1 MRPMNWAA
9 IIGKITGTV
18 DEHLIHRNNYL
29 LAENRI
35 LRSRVKGRMSFSDSE
50 RITLA
55 KAAKPFGRTI
65 LREIAT
71 LVTPDTLLRW
81 HRRLVDNIATPRRAD
96 KCSGPGR
103 PPTDAAVVE
112 LVLRFARE
120 NPSWGYDRIAGALAQ
135 LRHTISGTTIGS
147 ILKQHGIEPAPDR
160 RKRMPWSEFIA
171 AHKDV
176 LLGCDF
182 FTKEVWTLL
191 GPVTCY
197 VLFFIHVASRKVYVA
212 GMTRNPNEQWMGQIA
227 RNITMSDVGFAGG
240 MKYLTLDRD
249 SKHAPSFRHILESAG
264 VECLRLPPQ
273 SPNLNAYAERF
284 VRSIKEECLDRLI
297 LFGQGSLER
306 AIDQYVEHYHGER
319 PHQGKGNMILFPSNL
334 TTDSVPARPV
344 LNAAEGDGPVSCRQ
358 RLGGLLKFYHR
369 AAA

>member
-9 IIGKITGTV
+9 IVRRITGIV
-18 DEHLIHRNNYL
+18 DDHLIRRNEYL

-35 LRSRVKGRMSFSDSE
+35 LRSRVRGRMLFSDSE

-55 KAAKPFGRTI
+55 NAAKPVGRAG
-65 LREIAT
+65 LQEIAT

-81 HRRLVDNIATPRRAD
+81 HRKLVEQVLPRPDAQHSR
-96 KCSGPGR
+96 PGR
-103 PPTDAAVVE
+103 PHVDAAVVQ

-120 NPSWGYDRIAGALAQ
+120 NPSWGYDRIAGALAE
-135 LRHTISGTTIGS
+135 LGHAISDATVGN
-147 ILKQHGIEPAPDR
+147 ILNAHGIEPAPDR

-182 FTKEVWTLL
+182 FTKEVWTPL
-191 GPVTCY
+191 GPVTYY
-197 VLFFIHVASRKVYVA
+197 VLFFIHIASRKVHVA
-212 GMTRNPNEQWMGQIA
+212 GMTRNPNERWMQQVA
-227 RNITMSDVGFAGG
+227 RNVTMADAGFAAD
-240 MKYLTLDRD
+240 MKYLILDRD
-249 SKHAPSFRHILESAG
+249 SKHAPSFRHIIESAG
-264 VECLRLPPQ
+264 VECLRLPPR

-297 LFGQGSLER
+297 LFGEGSLQWT
-306 AIDQYVEHYHGER
+306 IDQYVEHYHEER
-319 PHQGKGNMILFPSNL
+319 PHQGKGNVILVPAE
-334 TTDSVPARPV
+334 TTDSAPTRA
-344 LNAAEGDGPVSCRQ
+344 GPVSCRQ